1 MRFPIHIILSFLI
14 ASVSATLA
22 SSPPS
27 ATSSANPSSAAG
39 KYPDKNEITK
49 LFNAFSQG
57 NYTVFFSRVAP
68 DVNWTMMGTHPLAG
82 QYHNRT
88 IFIADTLERLKNTLR
103 SSPPATMKLVHVVGG
118 GSEWSV
124 QELHGLGVG
133 KNGKL
138 PLSFCID
145 NVWWGKKTEESKVNN
160 LRCDI

>member
-1 MRFPIHIILSFLI
+1 MRFPIYIILSFLI
-14 ASVSATLA
+14 ASVFATLA

-27 ATSSANPSSAAG
+27 ATSSANPLSATG
-39 KYPDKNEITK
+39 KYLDKNEITK
-49 LFNAFSQG
+49 LFNVFSQG

-88 IFIADTLERLKNTLR
+88 IFIADTLGRLKNTLR

-118 GSEWSV
+118 DSEWSV

-138 PLSFCID
+138 LLSFCD
-145 NVWWGKKTEESKVNN
+145 H
-160 LRCDI
+160 